1 MFPMP
6 QISHPYQDRKSLERL
21 LLLIATFI
29 HYPGVG
35 CADPLNAKTQ
45 EHHQALAEVR
55 DRLQSLAQ
63 SLNIELPHCA
73 ISTLRKDLETLRQYS
88 ILDRRMYRWGY
99 YLGTGAMD
107 LEQLQAALQAL
118 GANAEHQGDPKIR
131 QIFDTLQKRLRGLN
145 LEQQQSLFYP
155 VRTSL
160 NRVIVY
166 SDPAEMMQK
175 GVYRHTLFHQLDALE
190 HAIVEGQAIELFC
203 KSNPYDPSQVGHI
216 QVFPLQLI
224 YADIAWYLLI
234 EHCHNQH
241 LEIVR
246 IDRFQ
251 DTLKSLNHPV
261 RGIDAQIQQM
271 NSAHDLL
278 QAGWGLFLGNPQ
290 AQKDERAGLLE
301 LIQVKARFFSEVIPF
316 IAEGEKR
323 HPRQTILKGPKG
335 SNGLPQYVD
344 YDVLLPQRSLNEFS
358 RWLNRFM
365 DQALVL
371 SPPELVQKHADAAQR
386 LCDRYLQLY

>member
-1 MFPMP
+1 MIPMP
-6 QISHPYQDRKSLERL
+6 RTSHPYQDRKSLERL

-29 HYPGVG
+29 HHPGVG
-35 CADPLNAKTQ
+35 CADTFNPKSQ
-45 EHHQALAEVR
+45 GHHQALAEVR
-55 DRLQSLAQ
+55 TRLQALAQ
-63 SLNIELPHCA
+63 SLNIQVPHCA
-73 ISTLRKDLETLRQYS
+73 IATLRKDLETLRQYG

-131 QIFDTLQKRLRGLN
+131 QIYDTLQRRLRGLN

-155 VRTSL
+155 VRTYL

-190 HAIVEGQAIELFC
+190 QGIVEGQALELVC
-203 KSNPYDPSQVGHI
+203 NSNPYDPHQIGNIH
-216 QVFPLQLI
+216 VFPLQLI

-246 IDRFQ
+246 VDRFH
-251 DTLKSLNHPV
+251 DSLKPLDQPK

-271 NSAHDLL
+271 NIAHDLL
-278 QAGWGLFLGNPQ
+278 QAGWGLFLGDPQ
-290 AQKDERAGLLE
+290 EQKAERAGLLE
-301 LIQVKARFFSEVIPF
+301 LIQVKARFFADVIPF

-323 HPRQTILKGPKG
+323 HPRQTILKGSKAA
-335 SNGLPQYVD
+335 NGLPQFVD
-344 YDVLLPQRSLNEFS
+344 YEVLLPPRSLNEFS

-371 SPPELVQKHADAAQR
+371 APPQLVQKHADAAQR
-386 LCDRYLQLY
+386 LCDRYLQP

>member
-1 MFPMP
+1 MP
-6 QISHPYQDRKSLERL
+6 RISHPYQDRKSLERL
-21 LLLIATFI
+21 LLLISTFI
-29 HYPGVG
+29 HHPGVG
-35 CADPLNAKTQ
+35 CADPLNPKTQ

-55 DRLQSLAQ
+55 DRLQALAQ
-63 SLNIELPHCA
+63 SLNIELPNCA
-73 ISTLRKDLETLRQYS
+73 ISTLRKDLETLRQYG

-107 LEQLQAALQAL
+107 LEQLQAAIQAL
-118 GANAEHQGDPKIR
+118 GANAQHQGDPKIR

-155 VRTSL
+155 VRTYL

-190 HAIVEGQAIELFC
+190 QAIVHGQAVELLC
-203 KSNPYDPSQVGHI
+203 KSNPYDPAQVGHI

-241 LEIVR
+241 LEMVR
-246 IDRFQ
+246 IDRFH
-251 DTLKSLNHPV
+251 DTLKPLNQPK

-271 NSAHDLL
+271 NIAHDLL

-290 AQKDERAGLLE
+290 EQKAEKAGLLE
-301 LIQVKARFFSEVIPF
+301 LIQVKTRFFSEVIPF
-316 IAEGEKR
+316 ITEGEKR
-323 HPRQTILKGPKG
+323 HPQQTILKGPKG
-335 SNGLPQYVD
+335 SNGLLQYVD
-344 YDVLLPQRSLNEFS
+344 YEVLLPPRSLNEFS

-365 DQALVL
+365 EQALVL
-371 SPPELVQKHADAAQR
+371 APPALVQKHADAAQR
-386 LCDRYLQLY
+386 FSNQYQQL

>member
-1 MFPMP
+1 MIVMP
-6 QISHPYQDRKSLERL
+6 RTSHPYQDRKSLERL

-29 HYPGVG
+29 HHPGVG
-35 CADPLNAKTQ
+35 CADPLQPKTQ
-45 EHHQALAEVR
+45 GHHQALEEVR
-55 DRLQSLAQ
+55 DRLQALAQ
-63 SLNIELPHCA
+63 SLNIELLHCA
-73 ISTLRKDLETLRQYS
+73 ISTLRKDLETLRQYG

-99 YLGTGAMD
+99 FLGTGAMD
-107 LEQLQAALQAL
+107 LEQLQAAIQAL
-118 GANAEHQGDPKIR
+118 GANAQHQGDPKIR

-155 VRTSL
+155 VRTYL

-175 GVYRHTLFHQLDALE
+175 GVYRHTLFHQLEALE
-190 HAIVEGQAIELFC
+190 RAIVEGQAVELLC
-203 KSNPYDPSQVGHI
+203 KSNPYDPNQVGHI
-216 QVFPLQLI
+216 QGFPLQLI

-246 IDRFQ
+246 IDRFH
-251 DTLKSLNHPV
+251 DTFKPLDKTI
-261 RGIDAQIQQM
+261 RGIDAQVQSM

-290 AQKDERAGLLE
+290 EQKAERDGLLD
-301 LIQVKARFFSEVIPF
+301 LIQVKARFFADVIPF

-335 SNGLPQYVD
+335 SNGFPQYID
-344 YDVLLPQRSLNEFS
+344 YEVLLPQRSLNEFS

-371 SPPELVQKHADAAQR
+371 APPELVQKHADAAQR
-386 LCDRYLQLY
+386 LCDRYRQL